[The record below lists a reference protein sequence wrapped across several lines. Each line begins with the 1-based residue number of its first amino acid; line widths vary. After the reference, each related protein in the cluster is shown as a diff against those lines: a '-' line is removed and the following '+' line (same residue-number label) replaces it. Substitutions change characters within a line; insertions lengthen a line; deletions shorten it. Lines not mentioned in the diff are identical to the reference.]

1 MRRLCFPA
9 ALLLPA
15 AILLGAA
22 EVVRN
27 PYEGNVAA
35 AAAGHKLFNETCA
48 HCHGPDAVTGL
59 PERNL
64 RHLRL
69 RYGDDMAQVFHTTVE
84 NGRPDK
90 GMPTWGGALPET
102 TIWKIYT
109 WLETVQASDD

>member
-1 MRRLCFPA
+1 MRRSTYLA

-15 AILLGAA
+15 ACLLGAA
-22 EVVRN
+22 ETVRN
-27 PYEGNVAA
+27 PYEGNAAA
-35 AAAGHKLFNETCA
+35 AAAGHRLFNETCA

-84 NGRPDK
+84 NGRPAK